1 MITRVRPIKD
11 TFTIGGLLQKNNGL
25 DEILEIGHSDL
36 QGAEGSSRAFLAF
49 RFKLPENFLNQKHRV
64 VLNVLEVRS
73 ENLPEKFSVDI
84 CRYNKDWVEGTG
96 HISDEPFEQNG
107 LVRGTEVEDFE
118 VLRTVEFTK
127 EDDSLDLRVDLTD
140 LIETEDVDL
149 NLMIKLTNED
159 LADSQKTRVFYY
171 SSDTH
176 TCSWPY
182 IDLEQDDSLNVGD
195 LPEIESTSIRLVAKG
210 LGVNVT
216 KGDKVRVDVVA
227 SPEYPTRA
235 FSTSSIYKERC
246 RVPEGLKYGIVDEY
260 TGEVVVEPLNNV
272 GTFVSSDDSG
282 SFFILDTSML
292 ESERYYRI
300 VFSGSNC
307 KHSFR
312 ILTTRNTFKVTA
324 PWRR

>member
-1 MITRVRPIKD
+1 MITRIRPIKD

-49 RFKLPENFLNQKHRV
+49 RFKLPQNFLNQKHRV

-84 CRYNKDWVEGTG
+84 CRYVKDWTEGTG
-96 HISDEPFEQNG
+96 HISDEPFENNG
-107 LVRGTEVEDFE
+107 LTRDTEVEDFE

-127 EDDSLDLRVDLTD
+127 EDDNLDLRVDLTD
-140 LIETEDVDL
+140 LIDTEDVDL
-149 NLMIKLTNED
+149 NLMIKLTDED

-182 IDLEQDDSLNVGD
+182 IDLEQDDSINTGN
-195 LPEIESTSIRLVAKG
+195 LPEIESTSIRLVTRG
-210 LGVNVT
+210 LGTNIT
-216 KGDKVRVDVVA
+216 KGDRVRVDVVA
-227 SPEYPTRA
+227 SPEYPTRV

-246 RVPEGLKYGIVDEY
+246 RIPEGLTYGIVDEY
-260 TGEVVVEPLNNV
+260 TGEVIIDPSSSV
-272 GTFVSSDDSG
+272 GTFISSDNSG
-282 SFFILDTSML
+282 SFFILDTGML

-300 VFSGSNC
+300 VFNNARCNRSL
-307 KHSFR
+307 R
-312 ILTTRNTFKVTA
+312 VLATRNTFKVTA